1 MKNTFSRAL
10 LIVMTLK
17 ICEGKSTCT
26 QTDNVYRSYRIPIPN
41 ERNCL
46 SCLQFDY
53 RTQEFPR
60 WLCSDDSN
68 YSDDIFYVMYETV
81 AYGGQEQELK
91 IEATNFTRYSNENN
105 FQFSSVRI
113 LDISQNNI
121 GFIPEAFF
129 LLFPHVWSLDI
140 SKNNLTSISRSDFIY
155 LENLQVLDLSFN
167 RITHLSDAFANVVD
181 LFDIDLSHNKI
192 SNIPKDLFQSHMH
205 LENLNLSYNEMVR
218 FEMEMPKYSKFILN
232 ELDLSFNKL
241 ENVSINKDVKRL
253 IISYNKLTE
262 FSLSLGEN
270 FVSLNLSHNRLVK
283 IDDHSMLNAV
293 NVADIDLSYNKLQRL
308 PTGSFRNQQK
318 LSSLDI
324 SNNLLAE
331 SSFGSYNNWAT
342 FFYSFA
348 MLKSVDLNNNMWI
361 CSELKDIMHM
371 LKSRSIDVIQG
382 NVHNSSNILG
392 VKCIETYRNNTSRFN
407 ESESEIGQTI
417 GLDILTQVLENI
429 DPHFKR
435 LEETVLNH
443 TSSNLQKINT
453 TIINMDNF
461 KTNISTVINDILAN
475 ISKTN
480 VFFEN
485 FPSNNSSIT
494 NNEKIDYQF
503 IKDRVANVEEQIK
516 SIAAYQQNSEKV
528 VHPNSET
535 ADKILAELWSRLVK
549 NMTQLSPKTTDSE
562 ISGAKNTAKLTV
574 HSDKQVAESKE
585 ILERI
590 SEGTNAVSGMVVQN
604 LLLSFILGALLYNLF
619 IKIKGKRR
627 NAPRD
632 ELNLV
637 QA

>member
-1 MKNTFSRAL
+1 MKNKFARAL

-26 QTDNVYRSYRIPIPN
+26 HTGNVYRSYRIPIPN

-53 RTQEFPR
+53 RTREFPR

-293 NVADIDLSYNKLQRL
+293 NVADIDLSYNKVQRL

-318 LSSLDI
+318 LSSLNI
-324 SNNLLAE
+324 SNNLLAG

-342 FFYSFA
+342 FFYNFA
-348 MLKSVDLNNNMWI
+348 MLKSVDLDNNLWI

-371 LKSRSIDVIQG
+371 LKSRSIGVTKG

-407 ESESEIGQTI
+407 ESESDISQTI
-417 GLDILTQVLENI
+417 ALDILTQVLENI

-443 TSSNLQKINT
+443 TSSNLQKINST
-453 TIINMDNF
+453 MDRF

-475 ISKTN
+475 IRKTN
-480 VFFEN
+480 ANFEKL
-485 FPSNNSSIT
+485 NNSMHSGLM
-494 NNEKIDYQF
+494 NNERIDYKF
-503 IKDRVANVEEQIK
+503 IKEGFANFEEQIK

-535 ADKILAELWSRLVK
+535 DDNILAELWSRLAK
-549 NMTQLSPKTTDSE
+549 NMTKVSPKTTDSE
-562 ISGAKNTAKLTV
+562 ISLATNTAKLTV
-574 HSDKQVAESKE
+574 QSDKQVAESKE